1 MDTHAHLALEKYL
14 ENFKNP
20 TLMKSPLTHR
30 VYSRD
35 LGKFYDYFKFETLSD
50 LENVS
55 KEQFRDFIFSL
66 DTLSNE
72 SKNGVIR
79 AINAFIN
86 YLKSEDAISIEHI
99 TSNRFGGKKFLPK
112 TEREHKPPL
121 SEEEVVKIYK
131 ACDDVQEKFMIA
143 FMIYTGL
150 RASSIASVKMSDIE
164 DGLFRVRAKGN
175 KLVPV
180 KMSSSLIELFEE
192 YKKSRD
198 NKKEYLFYPTQ
209 GRGAKNNKIS
219 SQTPYTRLKSIL
231 SRTDIALERQKQI
244 VAHTFRHAF
253 VTKIIASTGS
263 METAR
268 QAVHH
273 ADIKTTNMYNDDK
286 FGLGLQAMEKIKFN
300 LE

>member
-1 MDTHAHLALEKYL
+1 MDAHLELQKYL
-14 ENFKNP
+14 DNIKNP
-20 TLMKSPLTHR
+20 ALMKSPLTHR

-35 LGKFYDYFKFETLSD
+35 LGKFYSYFKFDTLTD

-79 AINAFIN
+79 AISAFIN
-86 YLKSEDAISIEHI
+86 YLKSEDAISSEHI
-99 TSNRFGGKKFLPK
+99 TSTRFGGKKFLPK
-112 TEREHKPPL
+112 TEHEHKAPL
-121 SEEEVVKIYK
+121 SEEEILKIYK
-131 ACDDVQEKFMIA
+131 ACNDAQERFMIA
-143 FMIYTGL
+143 FLIYTGL
-150 RASSIASVKMSDIE
+150 RASSVANVKMNDIE
-164 DGLFRVRAKGN
+164 DGFFRVRAKGN

-198 NKKEYLFYPTQ
+198 KTREYLFYPTQ
-209 GRGAKNNKIS
+209 GRGAKNEKIS
-219 SQTPYTRLKSIL
+219 SQTVYTRVKSIM
-231 SRTDIALERQKQI
+231 SRTDISLERQKQI

-253 VTKIIASTGS
+253 VTKIISSTGS
-263 METAR
+263 VESAR

-273 ADIKTTNMYNDDK
+273 ADIATTNLYNDDK
-286 FGLGLQAMEKIKFN
+286 YNLGMRAMSEIKFN